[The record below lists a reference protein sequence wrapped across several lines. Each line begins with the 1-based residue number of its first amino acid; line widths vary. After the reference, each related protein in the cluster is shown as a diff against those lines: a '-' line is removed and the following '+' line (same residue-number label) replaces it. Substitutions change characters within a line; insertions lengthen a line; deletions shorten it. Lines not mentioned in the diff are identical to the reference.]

1 VKRVLLLALA
11 MAACSRAPPPVI
23 DSFTVDQP
31 NPDVGAAV
39 TFSYAVRG
47 ARTVSIEPA
56 PGVVHASPVIVVP
69 PAAGTFTLRATNE
82 DGAEV
87 TSGIAITLRPLLA
100 INATDAI
107 PGQVQPGTDVNL
119 TWRTTSAERATLTD
133 GATGQVSDVAMS
145 GSTIVHPATTTIYTL
160 TAYNKNGRQP
170 ASVTAKMV
178 ARVGIPPSVSNFVAT
193 PPTSVGS
200 PMTQGTAAAL
210 KWSGNAVSY
219 SITTDG
225 GTTFN
230 VGPRRS
236 LIVRPAAT
244 TTYTLHATGP
254 GGALT
259 NPPSVTVFVQAQAAA
274 TLAYTPPVAASLQ
287 FIADPPCANP
297 CTGMTFH
304 IRATSTVQLRGLA
317 FNLPLDTTKVSF
329 GGFAPGSALAAA
341 VSKATM
347 GTGPLQDLIVIGI
360 ALEGTGTAPAS
371 DVTLN
376 PGDDLGSFTLTL
388 NPAGGVGN
396 VFDGG
401 APSVGYKAAIQSA
414 AGRTQNAIAIG
425 KLDAQ

>member
-1 VKRVLLLALA
+1 VKRGLLLALVI
-11 MAACSRAPPPVI
+11 AACSRSPPPVI

-47 ARTVSIEPA
+47 ASTVRIEPA
-56 PGVVHASPVIVVP
+56 PGVVHASPVVVVP

-82 DGAEV
+82 DGVEV
-87 TSGIAITLRPLLA
+87 TRGIAITLRPLLA
-100 INATDAI
+100 INTTDAI
-107 PGQVQPGTDVNL
+107 PGQVQPGTAVNL
-119 TWRTTSAERATLTD
+119 SWSTTSAERATLTD
-133 GATGQVSDVAMS
+133 GATGQVSDVAVA
-145 GSTIVHPATTTIYTL
+145 GSAIVHPAATTIYTL
-160 TAYNKNGRQP
+160 TAYNEDGRQP
-170 ASVTAKMV
+170 ASVTAKIA
-178 ARVGIPPSVSNFVAT
+178 ARVGVPPSVSNFVAT
-193 PPTSVGS
+193 PATTGNS
-200 PMTQGTAAAL
+200 PITQGTAAEL

-244 TTYTLHATGP
+244 TTYTLHAVGP
-254 GGALT
+254 GGGLT
-259 NPPSVTVFVQAQAAA
+259 NPPSVTVFVRAQPAA
-274 TLAYTPPVAASLQ
+274 TLAYTPPGAAALQLVADL
-287 FIADPPCANP
+287 PCANQ
-297 CTGMTFH
+297 CTFH
-304 IRATSTVQLRGLA
+304 IRATSPVQLRGLA
-317 FNLPLDTTKVSF
+317 FNLPLDTTKVDF
-329 GGFAPGSALAAA
+329 GGFAPGSALTGA
-341 VSKATM
+341 VSQATT
-347 GTGPLQDLIVIGI
+347 GTGPLQDVIVIGI
-360 ALEGTGTAPAS
+360 ALEGNGTAPAS

-396 VFDGG
+396 VFDGA